1 MFSIADELQ
10 RLSPIEIPKDEV
22 NPADAAVVDVWVA
35 MERSLSRLG
44 KQVLRVNQN
53 FEYQVEAQQT
63 LVGQLKSAIE
73 TVQTQNDEYR
83 RELSRAR
90 EDSRATRL
98 AALTIIDALDDLSVI
113 ARQRSDTQW
122 SERVGRLTE
131 RALEC
136 FLTMGM
142 SEIPSLGRVFDESV
156 HEALGTLDRSPGQ
169 EAGAVV
175 DVVRRGFRHGDV
187 VLRRAQVITTR

>member
-1 MFSIADELQ
+1 MFSTVDELQ
-10 RLSPIEIPKDEV
+10 RLSPIEIPHDEA
-22 NPADAAVVDVWVA
+22 NADKSSVDDVWVA
-35 MERSLSRLG
+35 VERSISRLG

-53 FEYQVEAQQT
+53 IEYQVEAQQA
-63 LVGQLKSAIE
+63 LVAPLKSAIE
-73 TVQTQNDEYR
+73 TAQTQHDEYR
-83 RELSRAR
+83 RELTRVR

-122 SERVGRLTE
+122 SERVSRLTD
-131 RALEC
+131 RTLEC

-142 SEIPSLGRVFDESV
+142 SEIPSLGHVFDETV
-156 HEALGTLDRSPGQ
+156 HEALGSLDRSPEQ
-169 EAGAVV
+169 EADTIV